1 MNKNIK
7 VLKEDKENST
17 VIMNTVDN
25 DENMLEDLIK
35 SGSYKK
41 KKLNG
46 DPSNKIARKV
56 EIIHCNQNQIH
67 IRTNKY

>member
-35 SGSYKK
+35 SVSYKK
-41 KKLNG
+41 KTKWG
-46 DPSNKIARKV
+46 SK
-56 EIIHCNQNQIH
+56 
-67 IRTNKY
+67 

>member
-1 MNKNIK
+1 MNKNVK

-17 VIMNTVDN
+17 VIMNTMDN

-41 KKLNG
+41 KN
-46 DPSNKIARKV
+46 
-56 EIIHCNQNQIH
+56 
-67 IRTNKY
+67 

>member
-41 KKLNG
+41 KN
-46 DPSNKIARKV
+46 
-56 EIIHCNQNQIH
+56 
-67 IRTNKY
+67 

>member
-25 DENMLEDLIK
+25 DENILEDLIK

-41 KKLNG
+41 KN
-46 DPSNKIARKV
+46 
-56 EIIHCNQNQIH
+56 
-67 IRTNKY
+67 

>member
-17 VIMNTVDN
+17 VIMNTMDN

-41 KKLNG
+41 KN
-46 DPSNKIARKV
+46 
-56 EIIHCNQNQIH
+56 
-67 IRTNKY
+67 

>member
-17 VIMNTVDN
+17 VIMNIVDN
-25 DENMLEDLIK
+25 DENMLENLIK

-41 KKLNG
+41 KN
-46 DPSNKIARKV
+46 
-56 EIIHCNQNQIH
+56 
-67 IRTNKY
+67 

>member
-7 VLKEDKENST
+7 VLKEDQENST
-17 VIMNTVDN
+17 IIMNTVDN

-41 KKLNG
+41 KTKWG
-46 DPSNKIARKV
+46 SK
-56 EIIHCNQNQIH
+56 
-67 IRTNKY
+67 

>member
-7 VLKEDKENST
+7 FLKEDKENYT
-17 VIMNTVDN
+17 VIMNTMDN

-41 KKLNG
+41 KN
-46 DPSNKIARKV
+46 
-56 EIIHCNQNQIH
+56 
-67 IRTNKY
+67 